1 MNFHFSELLANLLMK
16 KALAKENADG
26 QSIRHNKKPSTER
39 LYKPKISCTMKGKVI
54 V

>member
-16 KALAKENADG
+16 KALTKENADG
-26 QSIRHNKKPSTER
+26 QSSRWNKSPAER